1 MRSVT
6 DQTISERIIK
16 YTNYLHIVGIFM
28 LFHILISFYD
38 NEVNRLGYER

>member
-1 MRSVT
+1 MQSVT

-16 YTNYLHIVGIFM
+16 YTNYLHIVAYFYAVSY
-28 LFHILISFYD
+28 FDFFYD